1 MTSSSSLYALF
12 TACVIT
18 CVYLLIF
25 RPRKDAETLKPR
37 DATPLLLLLVSIAG
51 LYVEL
56 VLIRWMGTEVRIFAY
71 VQNLVLIACFL
82 GFGVGCFQSDKPGT
96 LMPVLD
102 GLVVLTLIVSLPSPV
117 WQTFMLHLSNLLSL
131 SADAALWGDHM
142 VVYTPMQYAGYF
154 AMAVV
159 VVAALLWVIAAS
171 MMPLGRWIGYCFDHS
186 KNITRTYSVNLVGS
200 LIGTWV
206 LVVLAALSMPPAVWV
221 TLAFLVILAA
231 TPKSKKNWGV
241 GLLFLLPVLIMIQAT
256 SVRTTWSPYQK
267 LTLTPINNESEY
279 LIETN
284 NAGYMTISNT
294 QPAFLKRHPG
304 IEKAYRDTAYDSPF
318 RFANPKPDVLIVG
331 AGAGNDA
338 SAALRAGASHVDAVE
353 IDPVIYDLGKRLHP
367 DKPYQSA
374 KVDVIINDARN
385 FLRRSD
391 KKYDA
396 IIFGLLD
403 SHTEVSGYTNIRVDN
418 YVYTKEAFEQARRLL
433 KPDGILALKFEVR
446 KPWEWI
452 GQRFYRTLTD
462 VFDGRKPLV
471 YAPKTAGNMWSGTV
485 YLESNSDK
493 LWQRAKQPDLKKLI
507 ADNPPLFT
515 PEVANAPESSTDDWP
530 YPYHRGRT
538 IPQTYLTVS
547 ALLLVIAFFMVRKT
561 FDVRERQTWVMF
573 LLGAGFMLMETQLVS
588 RLSLYFGTTW
598 IVNSIA
604 ISAVLLVLV
613 LANVYL
619 ETGKRPDMRKP
630 AYIVLILSLIANY
643 FVPWERMPFAP
654 WVVGLILS
662 AAFAVSILMAGV
674 IFTTSLQ
681 KAEKKSGALG
691 ANVMGA
697 VLGGL
702 SQNLSFVIGLKA
714 LLPLAAVCYAAS
726 AIIAKPKGR

>member
-25 RPRKDAETLKPR
+25 RPRKDTEPLKPR
-37 DATPLLLLLVSIAG
+37 DATPWLLLLVSIAG

-131 SADAALWGDHM
+131 SADAALWGDHQ
-142 VVYTPMQYAGYF
+142 VSYTQMEYVGYS
-154 AMAVV
+154 ALAIL
-159 VVAALLWVIAAS
+159 VVAALLWVIAVS
-171 MMPLGRWIGYCFDHS
+171 MMPLGRWIGFCFDHS

-206 LVVLAALSMPPAVWV
+206 LVVLAALSMPPSVWV
-221 TLAFLVILAA
+221 TLCFLVILAA
-231 TPKSKKNWGV
+231 TPKSKKNWAV

-267 LTLTPINNESEY
+267 LTLTPINREGEY

-284 NAGYMTISNT
+284 NAGYMTMSNT
-294 QPAFLKRHPG
+294 QPAFLKKHPE
-304 IEKAYRDTAYDSPF
+304 IAKTYKDTAYDSPF
-318 RFANPKPDVLIVG
+318 RFADPNPDVLIVG

-338 SAALRAGASHVDAVE
+338 AAALRNGASHVDAVE
-353 IDPVIYDLGKRLHP
+353 IDPVIHDLGKKLHP
-367 DKPYQSA
+367 DKPYSND
-374 KVDVIINDARN
+374 KVTVVLNDARN

-418 YVYTKEAFEQARRLL
+418 YVYTKEAFEQARNLL
-433 KPDGILALKFEVR
+433 KPDGILVLKFEVR
-446 KPWEWI
+446 KPWTWI

-462 VFDGRKPLV
+462 VFGREPV
-471 YAPKTAGNMWSGTV
+471 TYQPNTTGNMWSGTV
-485 YLESNSDK
+485 FIESNSDK
-493 LWQRAKQPDLKKLI
+493 LWQRAKQPELKKFI
-507 ADNPPLFT
+507 AAHPLKFT
-515 PEVANAPESSTDDWP
+515 ATSASPPESSTDDWP
-530 YPYHRGRT
+530 YPYNRGRT

-604 ISAVLLVLV
+604 ISALLLVLV
-613 LANVYL
+613 AANAWL
-619 ETGKRPDMRKP
+619 DTGKRPDMRKP
-630 AYIVLILSLIANY
+630 AYVVLILSLIANY
-643 FVPWERMPFAP
+643 FVPWEKLPFAP
-654 WVVGLILS
+654 WVVGLTLS
-662 AAFAVSILMAGV
+662 AAFGVSILMAGI

-691 ANVMGA
+691 ANVLGA
-697 VLGGL
+697 VVGGL

-726 AIIAKPKGR
+726 AIVGKVRGR